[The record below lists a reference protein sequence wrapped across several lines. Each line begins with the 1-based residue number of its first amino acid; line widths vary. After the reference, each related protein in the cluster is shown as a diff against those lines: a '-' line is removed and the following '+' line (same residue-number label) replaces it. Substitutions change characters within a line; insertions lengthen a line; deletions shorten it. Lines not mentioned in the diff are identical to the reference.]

1 MPVTVFVVDDHAVV
15 REGLIALLATH
26 SDIQIVGA
34 AVNGR
39 EAIGEIPKLKPQ
51 IAILDISMPDLD
63 GIETTR
69 QLVAEAPETAVIIL
83 SMHSG
88 SQHVFH
94 ALRAGAKAY
103 LLKESAGREIV
114 DAIRS
119 VRDGRRFLS
128 PKIAQ
133 IVEKRLGHSSF
144 VSPLDSL
151 STRER
156 EVVKLVADGFS
167 SNEIAKML
175 CLSSKTV
182 DSYRSRLMHKLH
194 VSDVAGLVK
203 FAIQHGITSLDY

>member
-88 SQHVFH
+88 AQHVFH